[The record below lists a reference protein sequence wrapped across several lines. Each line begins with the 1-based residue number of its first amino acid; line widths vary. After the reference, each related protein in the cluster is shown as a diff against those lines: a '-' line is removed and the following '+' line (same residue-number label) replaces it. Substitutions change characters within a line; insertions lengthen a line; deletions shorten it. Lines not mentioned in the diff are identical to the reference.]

1 MPHAY
6 IDATFVKAA
15 SCLPNR
21 KKTDYYDTSITG
33 FLLEVRHT
41 GGKTFYLKYRT
52 THHDLRQHKIADARS
67 VSCEKARQ
75 TAQKLR
81 SVVVLGG
88 DPSEDRKV
96 MRAVPTLSEF
106 VLKEYIPL
114 VQRTRRNV
122 SSTLSFLH
130 RHLLPKFGTLHMD
143 QLTPGMIREY
153 HQVLLEKGYAPAMA
167 NKLPIILTVIYNTAK
182 RMKVP
187 GSDRNPANDVK
198 LFTLNNARE
207 RYLTG
212 EETQRLMDSLDLCL
226 NPQLKPFIQ
235 ILLLTGARKSEI
247 RLARIEHV
255 SLERKTIFVPLSKIG
270 RSRYIYLSAQAIEV
284 IKSLPRYPDCPW
296 LIPNP
301 KTMLPYSE
309 AGHFVGWRNALKRAG
324 LSDVRL
330 HDLRH
335 TAASVMV
342 QANVPILTVSRILG
356 HTQIKTSLRYSH
368 LAEANLLAATETA
381 SNVLGNLGNVQKS
394 PALEQN

>member
-6 IDATFVKAA
+6 IDASFVKAA
-15 SCLPNR
+15 NCLPNR

-41 GGKTFYLKYRT
+41 GGKTYYLKYRT
-52 THHDLRQHKIADARS
+52 THRDLRQHKIADAKS

-81 SVVVLGG
+81 SIVVLGG

-106 VLKEYIPL
+106 VLQEYIPL
-114 VQRTRRNV
+114 VHRTRRNV

-130 RHLLPKFGTLHMD
+130 RHLLPKLGSLHLS
-143 QLTPGMIREY
+143 QLTSEMIREY

-187 GSDRNPANDVK
+187 GSDHNPANDVK
-198 LFTLNNARE
+198 LFTVNARE
-207 RYLTG
+207 RYLTA

-226 NPQLKPFIQ
+226 NPQLKPFISL
-235 ILLLTGARKSEI
+235 LLLTGARKREI
-247 RLARIEHV
+247 LDARLEHI
-255 SLERKTIFVPLSKIG
+255 SFERKTIWVPRSKIG
-270 RSRYIYLSAQAIEV
+270 TSRYIYLSAQAIEV
-284 IKSLPRYPDCPW
+284 IRGLPRYPNCPW

-301 KTMLPYSE
+301 KTLVPYSD
-309 AGHFVGWRNALKRAG
+309 AGLFVAWRNALKRAN
-324 LSDVRL
+324 LVDVRL

-342 QANVPILTVSRILG
+342 QANVPIFTVSRILG
-356 HTQIKTSLRYSH
+356 HTQIKTTQRYSH
-368 LAEANLLAATETA
+368 LAEDTLLAATETA
-381 SNVLGNLGNVQKS
+381 SNVLGNLGNLQKS
-394 PALEQN
+394 PVLEQN

>member
-6 IDATFVKAA
+6 IDANFVKAA
-15 SCLPNR
+15 TCLPNR

-41 GGKTFYLKYRT
+41 GGKTYYLKYRSS
-52 THHDLRQHKIADARS
+52 HHDLRQHKIADAKS

-106 VLKEYIPL
+106 VLQEYIPL
-114 VQRTRRNV
+114 VHRTRRNV

-130 RHLLPKFGTLHMD
+130 RHLLPKFGTLHMS
-143 QLTPGMIREY
+143 QLNSEMIREY

-167 NKLPIILTVIYNTAK
+167 NKLPIIITVIYSTAK

-187 GSDRNPANDVK
+187 GSERNPANDVK
-198 LFTLNNARE
+198 LFTVNARE

-212 EETQRLMDSLDLCL
+212 EETQRLMDAVDQSLNSL
-226 NPQLKPFIQ
+226 LKPFLS
-235 ILLLTGARKSEI
+235 LLLLSGARKREI
-247 RLARIEHV
+247 LDARWEHI
-255 SLERKTIFVPLSKIG
+255 SLERKTIWVPLSKIG
-270 RSRYIYLSAQAIEV
+270 TSRYIYLSAQAIEV
-284 IKSLPRYPDCPW
+284 IRSLPRYPNCPW

-301 KTMLPYSE
+301 KTLLPYSD
-309 AGHFVGWRNALKRAG
+309 AGLFVAWNNARKRAG
-324 LSDVRL
+324 LADVRL

-342 QANVPILTVSRILG
+342 QANVPIFTVSRILG
-356 HTQIKTSLRYSH
+356 HTQIKTTQRYSH
-368 LAEANLLAATETA
+368 LAEDTLLAATETA
-381 SNVLGNLGNVQKS
+381 SNVLGNLGNLQKS
-394 PALEQN
+394 PVLDQN